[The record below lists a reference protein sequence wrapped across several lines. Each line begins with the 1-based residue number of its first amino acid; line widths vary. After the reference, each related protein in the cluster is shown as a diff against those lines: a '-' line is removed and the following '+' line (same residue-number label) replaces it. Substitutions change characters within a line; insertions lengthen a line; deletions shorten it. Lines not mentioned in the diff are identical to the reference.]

1 MDLRR
6 LSRWLAGVGAAVK
19 YAVLIGLFA
28 VALGGAYLLG
38 RSHAEVRIVKEQVE
52 VVKYVSQKKAEI
64 YAKPNAGRA
73 ELLKLMHDG
82 KL

>member
-1 MDLRR
+1 MDFRR
-6 LSRWLAGVGAAVK
+6 VYGLLVSLGGAMR
-19 YAVLIGLFA
+19 YAVGFVLFA

-52 VVKYVSQKKAEI
+52 VVKYVSRERAEVH
-64 YAKPNAGRA
+64 AKPNAGRA
-73 ELLKLMHDG
+73 ELLKLMYDG

>member
-1 MDLRR
+1 MDFRR
-6 LSRWLAGVGAAVK
+6 VYGRLVSLGGAMR
-19 YAVLIGLFA
+19 YAVGFVFFA

-52 VVKYVSQKKAEI
+52 VVKYVSRERAEVH
-64 YAKPNAGRA
+64 AKPNAGRA
-73 ELLKLMHDG
+73 ELLKLMYDG

>member
-1 MDLRR
+1 MDFWR
-6 LSRWLAGVGAAVK
+6 LSRRLAGVGAAVK
-19 YAVLIGLFA
+19 YAVVFGLFV

-52 VVKYVSQKKAEI
+52 VVKYDSQKKAEI

>member
-1 MDLRR
+1 M
-6 LSRWLAGVGAAVK
+6 K

-52 VVKYVSQKKAEI
+52 VVKYVSRERAEVH
-64 YAKPNAGRA
+64 AKPNAGRA
-73 ELLKLMHDG
+73 ELLKLMYDG

>member
-1 MDLRR
+1 MR
-6 LSRWLAGVGAAVK
+6 
-19 YAVLIGLFA
+19 YALLIGLFA

-52 VVKYVSQKKAEI
+52 VVKYVSRGMAEVH
-64 YAKPNAGRA
+64 ARPNAGRD
-73 ELLKLMHDG
+73 ELLKLMYDG